1 MDSRIIDEDYL
12 QYEKF
17 KQYDHIV
24 ADCMGYILYSSQNN
38 KDESIYLKNFNIKD
52 KNCQFIMQICN
63 MINSIYTITIR
74 VNTNLRDYF
83 KLRKQYSTLPL
94 KYCRRIK
101 KNVIPITINSIKYL
115 IHNNY
120 KNLSDN
126 ILEEIYDNYYNS
138 KNQIKEEKND
148 TI

>member
-1 MDSRIIDEDYL
+1 MNSRIIDEDYL

-52 KNCQFIMQICN
+52 KRSQFIMQICN
-63 MINSIYTITIR
+63 MINSVNTITIR
-74 VNTNLRDYF
+74 INTKLRDYF

-94 KYCRRIK
+94 KYCKKIK
-101 KNVIPITINSIKYL
+101 KNTIPITIESIEYL

-120 KNLSDN
+120 KNLPDN
-126 ILEEIYDNYYNS
+126 IIEEVYNEYYNPE
-138 KNQIKEEKND
+138 NLQKENKE
-148 TI
+148 